1 MPTDVAQILYVK
13 KLTKIQYD
21 LINFGRKI
29 NNTHSQTRFFL
40 SRYYSYLRL
49 FFSFLIFFQYNIYF
63 ELLLNLDERPEL
75 VAKIALTIWDL
86 LHLFFQT

>member
-29 NNTHSQTRFFL
+29 MPILKQEFF
-40 SRYYSYLRL
+40 SRYSYLRL